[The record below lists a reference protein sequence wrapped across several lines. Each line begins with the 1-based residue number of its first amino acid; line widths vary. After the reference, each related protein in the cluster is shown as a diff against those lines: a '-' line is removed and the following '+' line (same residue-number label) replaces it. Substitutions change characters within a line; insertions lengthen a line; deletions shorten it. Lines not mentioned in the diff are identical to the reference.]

1 MLKPPLLLQVCVCVP
16 SFLFWNLCSF
26 YWSQYS
32 GCFWGVQ
39 LAFQRVPGV
48 ASSMVG
54 YTAGSKIAPTYKDV
68 CNGTTGKM
76 NWLINTLIKLEN
88 LWNVFINT
96 LIITSIYQVT
106 LRQFRCCSIL
116 LLSVTRNFWQFCL
129 TGWIQQLLTGRKHI
143 LWQVPSR
150 KHLTWNM

>member
-1 MLKPPLLLQVCVCVP
+1 MLKLPLLLLVCVP
-16 SFLFWNLCSF
+16 SIIFWKFCSF
-26 YWSQYS
+26 YWSQFS

-68 CNGTTGKM
+68 CNGTTGKI
-76 NWLINTLIKLEN
+76 NWLINKLINIE
-88 LWNVFINT
+88 NVFINILMNT
-96 LIITSIYQVT
+96 LIYQVT
-106 LRQFRCCSIL
+106 LRRFRCCSIL

-129 TGWIQQLLTGRKHI
+129 TGWIQQL
-143 LWQVPSR
+143 
-150 KHLTWNM
+150 

>member
-16 SFLFWNLCSF
+16 SILFWNLCSF

-76 NWLINTLIKLEN
+76 NWLINTLINVE
-88 LWNVFINT
+88 NVFINT
-96 LIITSIYQVT
+96 LINTLIYTSIYQVT

-116 LLSVTRNFWQFCL
+116 ILSVTRNFWQFCL
-129 TGWIQQLLTGRKHI
+129 TGWIQQLLTGRKI
-143 LWQVPSR
+143 FSDRSSVG
-150 KHLTWNM
+150 NI